1 MLPTQAK
8 DTIID
13 LLAQGVPTSQIAA
26 AVGCTDAYISQLKA
40 DPEVQELLVSRAGD
54 RIAKDGAFDKK
65 LETAEELAL
74 ARIEAGLQFANLG
87 QAVGAFR
94 ILNNA
99 KRRKDVAGPGTEGA
113 NSTTVNV
120 TLTLPVAAL
129 PRYTLNSRNEIID
142 VEGKTMVAATAKSL
156 ETMLRDRAQLAVAVN
171 SPQETEKTNMLLGN
185 LTVPARRPPSRITP
199 DMIADLL

>member
-1 MLPTQAK
+1 MLPSEAK
-8 DTIID
+8 DTIISYI
-13 LLAQGVPTSQIAA
+13 AAGVPTSQIAA

-40 DPEVQELLVSRAGD
+40 DPEIQELLASRASS
-54 RIAKDGAFDKK
+54 RIAADSAFDTK

-99 KRRKDVAGPGTEGA
+99 KRRKDIGTPTE
-113 NSTTVNV
+113 TTQTINV
-120 TLTLPVAAL
+120 TLTLPANAI
-129 PRYTLNSRNEIID
+129 PRYTMNQRNEIID
-142 VEGKTMVAATAKSL
+142 VEGKTMVAATPKSL
-156 ETMLRDRAQLAVAVN
+156 EAMLASKRTLETSVTSPVETAKTHALLAGLTIPTRLPRA
-171 SPQETEKTNMLLGN
+171 
-185 LTVPARRPPSRITP
+185 PSKITP

>member
-13 LLAQGVPTSQIAA
+13 LLAQGVPTSQIAL

-40 DPEVQELLVSRAGD
+40 DPEVQEILADKASG
-54 RIAKDGAFDKK
+54 RIKKDSAFDTK

-94 ILNNA
+94 ILNGA
-99 KRRKDVAGPGTEGA
+99 KRRKDAHATDNSSGT
-113 NSTTVNV
+113 TINV
-120 TLTLPVAAL
+120 TLTLPAAAL
-129 PRYTLNSRNEIID
+129 PRYTLNGKNEIVD
-142 VEGKTMVAATAKSL
+142 VEGKTMIAATPKSL
-156 ETMLRDRAQLAVAVN
+156 ENMLRDRAQLAVAVEA
-171 SPQETEKTNMLLGN
+171 PAEQAKTSMLLGN

-199 DMIADLL
+199 DMLADLL